1 MAATW
6 LSVPPLRILWRMHHQ
21 GARSICATLALGPP
35 VPASPRRSLSL
46 SIRTEP
52 SWEQKAFCLPS
63 VLQAALSRFWPSL
76 RAIPQIR
83 FLPRLNPLR
92 GAATAAIV
100 KSSSVIPV
108 LAHRTAPRRQPVFR
122 SSPVTAHHPPQIPL
136 DRLSAAM
143 PVTSPSPEET
153 PLPSLHARLPSMIA
167 SSWPSR
173 NSSIKLCGFIGP
185 RTLAVTTH
193 QSAVLDFS

>member
-6 LSVPPLRILWRMHHQ
+6 LSVPPLRILWRMRHQ

-76 RAIPQIR
+76 RAIRR
-83 FLPRLNPLR
+83 FRLRLRPNPPP
-92 GAATAAIV
+92 AAPTAAIV
-100 KSSSVIPV
+100 RSSSATPV
-108 LAHRTAPRRQPVFR
+108 SVHPIALRRPPEFR
-122 SSPVTAHHPPQIPL
+122 SSLATAHHPPQIPP
-136 DRLSAAM
+136 DPLSAAM
-143 PVTSPSPEET
+143 PDTSPSPAET
-153 PLPSLHARLPSMIA
+153 LPPSLPVRLPSMIG
-167 SSWPSR
+167 SSWPSLT
-173 NSSIKLCGFIGP
+173 SSPRFCGFHTQRGP
-185 RTLAVTTH
+185 GT
-193 QSAVLDFS
+193 